1 MKPGSG
7 IILMKPST
15 HPAPGT
21 HTPPATHLK
30 PIFFQN
36 AYQHRNLKF
45 TMQTKFNKVK
55 WSKKFGS
62 NANAKFV
69 LVTYVLVS
77 SILDYQLSC
86 KSGTHHIFRPKFFFQ
101 NNFWTPILSD
111 PKFFDQE
118 SFGPTIFL
126 VTKYFGHK
134 NFMTQNLLD
143 QIYLFC
149 LSLVAASLGEGR
161 PVSLLQTHSSLP
173 GRLCQKL
180 NKKTRKKFKILSENC
195 CLWFLSGID
204 LSDLNLMRWRI
215 NPSFLCLVYSWCHSN
230 QLDGFSAPDWNSQEF
245 PWSLQWKIKRAR
257 WTENISECG
266 RPECAWVDLSGS
278 VKTHQSFRV
287 ASLSGPHVS

>member
-111 PKFFDQE
+111 PKFFWPRIFWTHNIFGYKIFWTQKFYDSEFVGPNIPFLPQ
-118 SFGPTIFL
+118 SCRSQPGRRLSCFAPADTQQFTGPT
-126 VTKYFGHK
+126 VSE
-134 NFMTQNLLD
+134 TQ
-143 QIYLFC
+143 Q
-149 LSLVAASLGEGR
+149 E
-161 PVSLLQTHSSLP
+161 
-173 GRLCQKL
+173 
-180 NKKTRKKFKILSENC
+180 NKEKI
-195 CLWFLSGID
+195 
-204 LSDLNLMRWRI
+204 
-215 NPSFLCLVYSWCHSN
+215 
-230 QLDGFSAPDWNSQEF
+230 
-245 PWSLQWKIKRAR
+245 
-257 WTENISECG
+257 
-266 RPECAWVDLSGS
+266 
-278 VKTHQSFRV
+278 
-287 ASLSGPHVS
+287 